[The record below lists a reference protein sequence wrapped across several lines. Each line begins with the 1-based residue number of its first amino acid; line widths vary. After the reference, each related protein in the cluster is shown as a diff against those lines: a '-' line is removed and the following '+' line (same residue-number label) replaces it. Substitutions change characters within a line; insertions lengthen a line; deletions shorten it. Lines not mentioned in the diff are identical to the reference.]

1 MAKTQHRPPLPG
13 PAFIRLLAGLAD
25 GQATPTSPDL
35 SDRLSQWVDWN
46 RAVALSRALD
56 GRVPPPPAEAVAF
69 DAAEEVDCARV
80 RSVLEA
86 AIVQQPDPPKPGA
99 SDDVAAIRQ
108 RVVALQRSM
117 QANTGRLRGRL
128 RDMLS
133 LAGPEL
139 GRLAE
144 VDAVMEQTLS
154 PREQALLA
162 TVPTLLAQHF
172 ERLRNAALPP
182 PVEGEAADAEAVP
195 ADDSWRQRFNHAMQS
210 VLLAELDVRF
220 HPIEGLL
227 AALRPR

>member
-86 AIVQQPDPPKPGA
+86 ALVQQPDPPKPGA
-99 SDDVAAIRQ
+99 RDDVAAIRQ
-108 RVVALQRSM
+108 RIVALQRSM

-162 TVPTLLAQHF
+162 TVPTLLVQHF

-195 ADDSWRQRFNHAMQS
+195 ADDGWRQRFNLTMQS

>member
-69 DAAEEVDCARV
+69 DAAEAAECARV
-80 RSVLEA
+80 RAVLEA

-99 SDDVAAIRQ
+99 SDVAAIRQ

-162 TVPTLLAQHF
+162 TVPTLLVQHF

-195 ADDSWRQRFNHAMQS
+195 ADDGWRQRFNHAMQS

>member
-1 MAKTQHRPPLPG
+1 M
-13 PAFIRLLAGLAD
+13 
-25 GQATPTSPDL
+25 
-35 SDRLSQWVDWN
+35 
-46 RAVALSRALD
+46 ALSRALD

-69 DAAEEVDCARV
+69 DAAEGVECARV
-80 RSVLEA
+80 RSVLES

-99 SDDVAAIRQ
+99 SDDAAAIRQ

-162 TVPTLLAQHF
+162 TVPTLLVLHF

-182 PVEGEAADAEAVP
+182 AVEGEAADAEAVP
-195 ADDSWRQRFNHAMQS
+195 ADDGWRQRFNHAMQS

>member
-1 MAKTQHRPPLPG
+1 
-13 PAFIRLLAGLAD
+13 
-25 GQATPTSPDL
+25 
-35 SDRLSQWVDWN
+35 
-46 RAVALSRALD
+46 
-56 GRVPPPPAEAVAF
+56 
-69 DAAEEVDCARV
+69 
-80 RSVLEA
+80 
-86 AIVQQPDPPKPGA
+86 
-99 SDDVAAIRQ
+99 
-108 RVVALQRSM
+108 
-117 QANTGRLRGRL
+117 
-128 RDMLS
+128 MLS

-182 PVEGEAADAEAVP
+182 PVEGAPTDADAVP
-195 ADDSWRQRFNHAMQS
+195 ADDGWRQRFNHAMQS

>member
-1 MAKTQHRPPLPG
+1 MAKTQHRPLLPG

-56 GRVPPPPAEAVAF
+56 GRVPPPPAEAVTF
-69 DAAEEVDCARV
+69 DAAEAAECARV
-80 RSVLEA
+80 RSVLET
-86 AIVQQPDPPKPGA
+86 AIVQQADSPKPGA
-99 SDDVAAIRQ
+99 SDDAAAIRQ
-108 RVVALQRSM
+108 RVIALQRSM
-117 QANTGRLRGRL
+117 QASTGRLRGRL

-144 VDAVMEQTLS
+144 VDAVMENTLS

-172 ERLRNAALPP
+172 ERLRNAALPS
-182 PVEGEAADAEAVP
+182 PVEGEAVDAGAVP
-195 ADDSWRQRFNHAMQS
+195 ADDGWRQRFNHAMQS

>member
-1 MAKTQHRPPLPG
+1 M
-13 PAFIRLLAGLAD
+13 
-25 GQATPTSPDL
+25 
-35 SDRLSQWVDWN
+35 
-46 RAVALSRALD
+46 
-56 GRVPPPPAEAVAF
+56 PPPPAEAVAF
-69 DAAEEVDCARV
+69 DAAEAAECVRV
-80 RSVLEA
+80 RSVLAA

-99 SDDVAAIRQ
+99 TDDATAIRQ

-162 TVPTLLAQHF
+162 TVPALLAQHF
-172 ERLRNAALPP
+172 ERLRNAALPT
-182 PVEGEAADAEAVP
+182 PVEGESADAMPPDEG
-195 ADDSWRQRFNHAMQS
+195 WRLRFNHAMQS

-220 HPIEGLL
+220 QPIEGLL